1 METLQKADGSV
12 AGAYRYTAY
21 GSTDVKGTT
30 GVDVVTGDRAQDADI
45 VNPYRFNAKR
55 FDGTTG
61 RNRHGVS

>member
-1 METLQKADGSV
+1 MGRLR
-12 AGAYRYTAY
+12 GAYRYTAY

-61 RNRHGVS
+61 RNRHGVR